1 MSDEQKSKVETIED
15 AFEKTLADMMSAR
28 DELETASNEAPSLD
42 VGGITE
48 PTSDEVEL
56 EAPPAQPDIV
66 SDTPIPPTS
75 DSLSTPSPG
84 PPMMGAP
91 PGPPMMGSPPG
102 PPMMGP
108 PSGPPMG
115 GPPMMGPPSS
125 PPMGGPPGPPMMGPP
140 PGPPMGG
147 PPGPPMMG
155 PPPGPPMGAPPDPPN
170 PPILEVPQ
178 SPPEIPPVITEEEPP
193 APVVADLSAL
203 VGSPTGQEN
212 PIDEVSISEQEPEPT
227 APTFIPV
234 DADDFMSEFTD
245 EWDESAPVR
254 ISDIDDT
261 EDMDW

>member
-66 SDTPIPPTS
+66 SDTPIPTTS
-75 DSLSTPSPG
+75 DSLSTPQPGPPMVGAPPG

-91 PGPPMMGSPPG
+91 PGPPMMG
-102 PPMMGP
+102 
-108 PSGPPMG
+108 
-115 GPPMMGPPSS
+115 

-140 PGPPMGG
+140 HGPPMGG

-178 SPPEIPPVITEEEPP
+178 SPPEISPVITEEEPP